1 MKLSQYSQNIIMKTF
16 RLWDVPKDF
25 ADPMYNYL
33 VYGYKPGSCF
43 TAVLANDFLKAVSC
57 SHPSN
62 TVNSFKAL
70 AGWMQDHM
78 PKEAYGSYK
87 AVDDWCYLTEDARRV
102 VLEKHELVYSEKAET
117 FLLVKGDPIDEP
129 VLY

>member
-1 MKLSQYSQNIIMKTF
+1 MKLSQYSRNIIMKTF
-16 RLWDVPKDF
+16 QQWDVPKDF

-33 VYGYKPGSCF
+33 VFGYSPGSCF

-62 TVNSFKAL
+62 TINSFKSL
-70 AGWMQDHM
+70 AGWLRDHM
-78 PKEAYGSYK
+78 PHEAYGSYK
-87 AVDDWCYLTEDARRV
+87 AVDDWCYLTEDARRA
-102 VLEKHELVYSEKAET
+102 VLEKHELVYSEKDET
-117 FLLVKGDPIDEP
+117 FLLIKGERVDEP